1 MKKALLLFAIFG
13 MVHYSYT
20 NSGGSPSGSSGSP
33 ASNGQTC
40 SGGYCHSGGS
50 PNGSEQIIIR
60 TDRWP
65 FSTLD
70 YLVDNQAIN
79 VALGVLPN
87 GGSTKIG
94 FMASIEDASGNSV
107 STLTATPGVNKTG
120 NYFTH
125 QSSSTAVSND
135 SIGWN
140 FSFEDSSYPDSV
152 TIYVAVNFTNG
163 NGNYQGDYVLT
174 ETKTLYKGLADVE
187 ESELKGLIVGPNPAT
202 DFIRIEHEELA
213 KVELF
218 NTIGRFIALEQ
229 SAEVVDGHSVLDVSA
244 LARGNYIIHATY
256 LDGTTHYKHV
266 ILQ

>member
-1 MKKALLLFAIFG
+1 MKKILLLFTIFG

-20 NSGGSPSGSSGSP
+20 NSGGSPAGRSGSP

-50 PNGSEQIIIR
+50 PNGNEQIIIE
-60 TDRWP
+60 TDQ
-65 FSTLD
+65 SN
-70 YLVDNQAIN
+70 LVDNQE
-79 VALGVLPN
+79 VSVSLGVLPN

-94 FMASIEDASGNSV
+94 FMASIEDANGNSV
-107 STLTATPGVNKTG
+107 STLTASSGVKKTG

-125 QSSSTAVSND
+125 QISSITVSND

-140 FSFEDSSYPDSV
+140 FAFEDSAYPDSI

-163 NGNYQGDYVLT
+163 NGNKAGDYVLT
-174 ETKTLYKGLADVE
+174 ETKTLYKSLASVE
-187 ESELKGLIVGPNPAT
+187 EDELMGLIVGPNPAT
-202 DFIRIEHEELA
+202 DFIRVEHEELV

-218 NTIGRFIALEQ
+218 NTIGRFIALEE
-229 SAEVVDGHSVLDVSA
+229 SADVVDGLRVLDVSA
-244 LARGNYIIHATY
+244 LARGNYIVHATY
-256 LDGTTHYKHV
+256 LDGTKQYKHV